1 MEDLHISTQDDY
13 SLAVTSFSPQTTPKA
28 VILVNSAMGVVRQYY
43 RKFSAY
49 LASEGYQIY
58 SYDYRGI
65 GGSRP
70 SSLRGFD
77 ATIQDWGIKDQEAM
91 IQYVQVQHPEI
102 PLFVIGHSVGGQ
114 ILGLAPSCKRVQAA
128 LLVASQVGNWTY
140 WDKGQAKL
148 KFFWKYLLPQL
159 SGLMGYFPAKRLGLF
174 EDLPKGVAQEW
185 SKWGREVDYMFA
197 YDLAAPKQHAELKI
211 PILAWSF
218 TDDTY
223 APIRAVKNLLGR
235 YEQATVMHRHIAP
248 QDLGV
253 EKIDHFGFFRE
264 KLKASLWQD
273 NLQWLETQLE
283 AKSKSA

>member
-248 QDLGV
+248 PKTWEWKRSTTLAFL
-253 EKIDHFGFFRE
+253 EK
-264 KLKASLWQD
+264 
-273 NLQWLETQLE
+273 N
-283 AKSKSA
+283 